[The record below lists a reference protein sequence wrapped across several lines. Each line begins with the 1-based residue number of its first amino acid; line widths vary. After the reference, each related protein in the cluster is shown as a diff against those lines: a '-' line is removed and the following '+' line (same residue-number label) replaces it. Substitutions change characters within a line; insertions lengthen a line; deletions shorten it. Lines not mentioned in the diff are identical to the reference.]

1 MKPQPH
7 IETDIDE
14 FFVEQMS
21 RSELIISEIEE
32 RENFNHEHKEEEVEL
47 HELDDWFHSLYDR
60 DVGPSRIF

>member
-14 FFVEQMS
+14 FFVDQMS
-21 RSELIISEIEE
+21 RSELILSEIEE

-47 HELDDWFHSLYDR
+47 HELDDWLHSLYGR
-60 DVGPSRIF
+60 GMRPPKMP